1 MKRDLHYK
9 KVLELNAEKALN
21 AVSDFEK
28 YIDFVPGCTAAASI
42 VQDSNFEIGRLD
54 FNFLGKEYFIK
65 SRNEIA
71 KNSIKIEQI
80 EGPFIFFNA
89 EWSAKEVKNDLCEID
104 FYAEFELP
112 LLLNAITP
120 QSLIEAF
127 SNNVIESFIKK
138 VQ

>member
-1 MKRDLHYK
+1 MKRNLRYK

-42 VQDSNFEIGRLD
+42 TQDSHFETGRLD

-89 EWSAKEVKNDLCEID
+89 EWSVKEVKNDLCEID
-104 FYAEFELP
+104 FNAEFELP
-112 LLLNAITP
+112 FLLNAITP

-127 SNNVIESFIKK
+127 SNNVIESFLKK

>member
-1 MKRDLHYK
+1 MKRNLRYK

-42 VQDSNFEIGRLD
+42 TQDSHFETGRLE
-54 FNFLGKEYFIK
+54 FNFLGKEYFIE
-65 SRNEIA
+65 SSNERLS
-71 KNSIKIEQI
+71 NSIKIEQI

-89 EWSAKEVKNDLCEID
+89 EWSVKEVKNDLCEID
-104 FYAEFELP
+104 FNADFELP
-112 LLLNAITP
+112 FLLNAITP

-127 SNNVIESFIKK
+127 SNNVIESFLKK

>member
-54 FNFLGKEYFIK
+54 FNFLGKEYFIE
-65 SRNEIA
+65 SRNEIST
-71 KNSIKIEQI
+71 NSIKIEQI